1 MAELTGTVF
10 LVDDDGDSL
19 RAGQNLVDSMRSP
32 HQSFTSAETFLDSY
46 NGDPGCLVTD
56 YRMPGMN
63 GLELVKELQQRDRS
77 LPFVLVTAYAR
88 TPLVVEA
95 MRLGALSVLEKPCN
109 DDELWQVIRQGL
121 SVDAVQR
128 EALQKT
134 AHTREKLSSLTQK
147 EQQVLD
153 LVLAGE
159 PNKTM
164 AERLGV
170 SLRTIE
176 NRRRN
181 VFQKLEVGT
190 VAELVTAVL
199 STRQALEQRT
209 TLASVNSNGAAPA
222 VAAATPQFAT
232 PSQA

>member
-1 MAELTGTVF
+1 MTELTGTVF
-10 LVDDDGDSL
+10 LVDDDNDSL

-32 HQSFTSAETFLDSY
+32 HQSFTSAEAFLDSY
-46 NGDPGCLVTD
+46 RGEPGCLVTD

-63 GLELVKELQQRDRS
+63 GLELVEELQRTDRPI
-77 LPFVLVTAYAR
+77 PFVLVTAYAR

-121 SVDAVQR
+121 SLDAVQR
-128 EALQKT
+128 EALQQT
-134 AHTREKLSSLTQK
+134 AHTREKLSSLTHK

-159 PNKTM
+159 PNKAM

-199 STRQALEQRT
+199 TTRQALDHRPTPVPVQT
-209 TLASVNSNGAAPA
+209 NGAASA
-222 VAAATPQFAT
+222 STGSPQFAAAA
-232 PSQA
+232 QA